1 MFKNLAYRIYDFF
14 TLKQIRYLKYF
25 IELEKKTIP
34 ELEEFQIEKLRDLS
48 KKLPGISIDNW
59 EDFYKLPI
67 TKKQDLVNSPLYP
80 DENIKTH
87 ETSGSTG
94 EPRVIWVP
102 EDSWNRKDAIFMRS
116 WIHMGRKNQKV
127 LRLISG
133 DPKYSKYD
141 YFRNVFPKNYK
152 TLDKSYADW
161 VVKNKPFLIHGPG
174 GSIRQLCEY
183 LIEMEEFEVL
193 KNLKIHWCSESSEG
207 HKDRLEKFVKEFHEQ
222 FGMAELPTVGATDGL
237 GNLRVLMEQ
246 GVIEVLDDNNK
257 PVGEDEE
264 GFITVTDFNNYQTP
278 IIRYQTGDR
287 CKIKKITT
295 NDLEYYVIYDII
307 GRGVDYYYGPE
318 VKKPIGWW
326 IVAPISHILSDVI
339 SKWRCEINIKNREL
353 TLYVEFKEEKN
364 FEKLEP
370 YANWVQ
376 ENLGLKTKFV
386 EAQKESYDIYWKNKL
401 VKVIN

>member
-1 MFKNLAYRIYDFF
+1 
-14 TLKQIRYLKYF
+14 
-25 IELEKKTIP
+25 
-34 ELEEFQIEKLRDLS
+34 
-48 KKLPGISIDNW
+48 
-59 EDFYKLPI
+59 
-67 TKKQDLVNSPLYP
+67 
-80 DENIKTH
+80 
-87 ETSGSTG
+87 
-94 EPRVIWVP
+94 
-102 EDSWNRKDAIFMRS
+102 
-116 WIHMGRKNQKV
+116 
-127 LRLISG
+127 
-133 DPKYSKYD
+133 
-141 YFRNVFPKNYK
+141 
-152 TLDKSYADW
+152 
-161 VVKNKPFLIHGPG
+161 
-174 GSIRQLCEY
+174 
-183 LIEMEEFEVL
+183 MEEFEVL
-193 KNLKIHWCSESSEG
+193 KNIKIHWCSESSDG

-246 GVIEVLDDNNK
+246 GVVEVLNDNNK

-295 NDLEYYVIYDII
+295 NNLEYYVIYDII

-339 SKWRCEINIKNREL
+339 SKWRCEININNREL
-353 TLYVEFKEEKN
+353 TLYVEFKGEKN